1 MCVCVCVLGCILG
14 NTTFSDISQSWI
26 RFNWQ
31 ITLGNL
37 QINEKKD
44 DTLKAEANGKNEFL
58 LTCMTFLS

>member
-1 MCVCVCVLGCILG
+1 MCCISCVYVLGRFLCILG
-14 NTTFSDISQSWI
+14 NTTLSDISQSWI

-44 DTLKAEANGKNEFL
+44 DTLKAEANGKN
-58 LTCMTFLS
+58 